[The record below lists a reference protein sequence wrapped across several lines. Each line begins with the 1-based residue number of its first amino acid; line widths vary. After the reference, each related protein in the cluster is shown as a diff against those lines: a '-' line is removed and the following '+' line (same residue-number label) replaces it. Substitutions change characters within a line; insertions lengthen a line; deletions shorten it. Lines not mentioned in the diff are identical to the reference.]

1 MESFGRWMYRFR
13 GWVLGLSI
21 LLVLGV
27 GFVGFGV
34 FGQLQTEGFTDDS
47 SASTTVERVLADDFA
62 EPATDAFLLVR
73 APGGNVTEGAAAAVG
88 QRLTRQVEALPGVA
102 SVRSAWSADGGASLV
117 NPQGDAALILMSL
130 VPDEE
135 QADEAALALRDD
147 IAGTTDGVEVL
158 AGGASVAGTA
168 VAERIGRDLVTAE
181 LIAIPITFVLLLFVF
196 GGLIAAGLP
205 VLVGVSAIL
214 LSFGGLLAFAS
225 FTDVSIYAVNL
236 ITGLGLALGIDYSL
250 LIVSRFREELRRHGT
265 DVEAALGA
273 TVATA
278 GRTVIASGLV
288 VAVTMAGFLFFPLY
302 FLRSFGYAGLVVV
315 IAAVLG
321 AIFVLCSL
329 LAILG
334 TRVNRFTVWR
344 RSTEPRDTG
353 FWASMARRVMR
364 RPVLWGGGAI
374 AVLVVLS
381 LPALGV
387 VFGPTDERSLPAD
400 DPAAVAGESVRAAFV
415 GNDASPIEIVFPS
428 GQAPADG
435 AAYARQVSQVAG
447 VEAVVA
453 PAGVFTGGQRVGPAP
468 NADALTSAGGAQRI
482 VATSSIVPGTGEARG
497 QVGDIRDING
507 AALVGGAAAED
518 ADTID
523 AIAGALPAVI
533 TWVVLSVLV
542 LLFLYTGSVLL
553 PIKAVVM
560 NFLGL
565 AATLG
570 ILVWIFQE
578 GYLTWLVGGF
588 TVTGTVDTSMV
599 VLTAIVAFAL
609 AMDYEL
615 FLISRIREEWLRTGD
630 NEASVAFGMQRSG
643 RIVTAAAILIAVVFG
658 AFITSSVTNI
668 KLLGLGVAVAI
679 LIDATIIRGVI
690 VPAFMRIA
698 GKWNWWA
705 PAWLRKVHDKVGL
718 TD

>member
-1 MESFGRWMYRFR
+1 MDSFGRWIYRQR
-13 GWVLGLSI
+13 RWVLALSLVAI
-21 LLVLGV
+21 LAIGAV
-27 GFVGFGV
+27 GFSV
-34 FGQLQTEGFTDDS
+34 FPKLQAEGFTDDS
-47 SASTTVERVLADDFA
+47 SASATVERVLADDFR

-73 APGGNVTEGAAAAVG
+73 SPGSQVTTGQAAAVG
-88 QRLTRQVEALPGVA
+88 QRLTREVA
-102 SVRSAWSADGGASLV
+102 SVQGVTFVQSPWSPGGPDTLV
-117 NPQGDAALILMSL
+117 SPGGDAALILVSL
-130 VPDEE
+130 VPDEAAAE
-135 QADEAALALRDD
+135 QAAVDLRDRF
-147 IAGTTDGVEVL
+147 AGTTDGVEVL
-158 AGGASVAGTA
+158 AGGATVAGAA
-168 VAERIGRDLVTAE
+168 VGERIGRDLVTAE
-181 LIAIPITFVLLLFVF
+181 LIAIPITLLLLLFVF

-205 VLVGVSAIL
+205 VLVGIGAVL
-214 LSFGGLLAFAS
+214 LSFGGLLAFTFA
-225 FTDVSIYAVNL
+225 TDVSIYAVNL

-250 LIVSRFREELRRHGT
+250 LIVSRFREELRKGT
-265 DVEAALGA
+265 DVESALGI

-334 TRVNRFTVWR
+334 QRVNRFTVWR
-344 RSTEPRDTG
+344 RSTETRDTG
-353 FWASMARRVMR
+353 FWAQVARRVMR
-364 RPVLWGGGAI
+364 RPALWGGAAV

-381 LPALGV
+381 LPAFGV

-400 DPAAVAGESVRAAFV
+400 DPAAVAGQSVRTAFV

-435 AAYARQVSQVAG
+435 AAYAREVSQVPG

-453 PAGVFTGGQRVGPAP
+453 PDGVFTDGRRVGPAP
-468 NADALTSAGGAQRI
+468 DAAALTSPAGAQRI
-482 VATSSIVPGTGEARG
+482 VATSSVVPGTGEARG
-497 QVGDIRDING
+497 QVSEIRDING

-518 ADTID
+518 ADTIN

-533 TWVVLSVLV
+533 TWVVVSVLV
-542 LLFLYTGSVLL
+542 LLFLYTGSLLL
-553 PIKAVVM
+553 PVKAVIM
-560 NFLGL
+560 NVLGL

-570 ILVWIFQE
+570 ILVWVFQE

-630 NEASVAFGMQRSG
+630 NEAAVAFGMQRSG
-643 RIVTAAAILIAVVFG
+643 RIVTAAAILIAVLFG
-658 AFITSSVTNI
+658 AFITSSVTTI
-668 KLLGLGVAVAI
+668 KVLGLGVAVAI
-679 LIDATIIRGVI
+679 LIDATIIRGVV

-705 PAWLRKVHDKVGL
+705 PRWLKRVHDRIGL

>member
-1 MESFGRWMYRFR
+1 MESFGRWIYRFR
-13 GWVLGLSI
+13 GWVLGISL
-21 LLVLGV
+21 LLVVGV
-27 GFVGFGV
+27 GVVGFGV

-73 APGGNVTEGAAAAVG
+73 SPGGDVTEGSAAAVG
-88 QRLTRQVEALPGVA
+88 QRLTREVASLPGVA
-102 SVRSAWSADGGASLV
+102 SVRSPWAGGGGESLV

-135 QADEAALALRDD
+135 KADEAALDLRDN

-214 LSFGGLLAFAS
+214 LSFGGLLAFAMA
-225 FTDVSIYAVNL
+225 TDVSIYAVNL
-236 ITGLGLALGIDYSL
+236 ITGLGLALGIDYAL
-250 LIVSRFREELRRHGT
+250 LIVSRFREELRNGA
-265 DVEAALGA
+265 DVESALGT

-315 IAAVLG
+315 LAAVLG

-334 TRVNRFTVWR
+334 PRVNRLTVWR
-344 RSTEPRDTG
+344 RSIEPRDTG

-364 RPVLWGGGAI
+364 RPVLWGGGAV

-400 DPAAVAGESVRAAFV
+400 DPAAVAGQSVRTAFV
-415 GNDASPIEIVFPS
+415 GNDASPIEIVFPA

-435 AAYARQVSQVAG
+435 AAYARQVSQVQG

-453 PAGVFTGGQRVGPAP
+453 PDGVFTGGQRVGPAP
-468 NADALTSAGGAQRI
+468 DAAALTSPGGAQRI

-497 QVGDIRDING
+497 QVADIRDING
-507 AALVGGAAAED
+507 SALVGGVAAED
-518 ADTID
+518 ADTIN

-542 LLFLYTGSVLL
+542 LLFLYTGSLLL
-553 PIKAVVM
+553 PLKAVVM

-578 GYLTWLVGGF
+578 GHLTWLVGGF

-630 NEASVAFGMQRSG
+630 NEAAVAFGMQRSG

-668 KLLGLGVAVAI
+668 KLLGLGVALAI

>member
-1 MESFGRWMYRFR
+1 MESFGRWIYRFR
-13 GWVLGLSI
+13 GWVLGLSL
-21 LLVLGV
+21 LLVVGIGV
-27 GFVGFGV
+27 VGFGV
-34 FGQLQTEGFTDDS
+34 FGALQEEGFTDDS
-47 SASTTVERVLADDFA
+47 SASAAVARVLADDFD

-73 APGGNVTEGAAAAVG
+73 SPGSEVTGGAAAELG
-88 QRLTRQVEALPGVA
+88 QRLTRQVAAVEGVA
-102 SVRSAWSADGGASLV
+102 AVRSPWSAAGGDALV
-117 NPQGDAALILMSL
+117 NPAGNAGLILVSM
-130 VPDEE
+130 VPDTAKAE
-135 QADEAALALRDD
+135 EAAGKLRDQF
-147 IAGTTDGVEVL
+147 AGTTGGVEVL
-158 AGGASVAGTA
+158 VGGASVAGATLG
-168 VAERIGRDLVTAE
+168 ERIGSDLVVAE
-181 LIAIPITFVLLLFVF
+181 MIAIPITFVLLLFVF

-205 VLVGVSAIL
+205 VLVGVASIL
-214 LSFGGLLAFAS
+214 LSFGGLLAFTL
-225 FTDVSIYAVNL
+225 FTDVSIYSVNL

-250 LIVSRFREELRRHGT
+250 LIVSRFREELRNGA
-265 DVEAALGA
+265 DVQSALG
-273 TVATA
+273 TTMATA

-334 TRVNRFTVWR
+334 PRVNRFTVWR

-364 RPVLWGGGAI
+364 RPYLWGLGAV

-381 LPALGV
+381 LPAFGV

-400 DPAAVAGESVRAAFV
+400 DPVAVAGEAVRTAFV
-415 GNDASPIEIVFPS
+415 GNDANPIQVVFPA
-428 GQAPADG
+428 GTAPADG
-435 AAYARQVSQVAG
+435 AAYALQVSKVQG

-453 PAGVFTGGQRVGPAP
+453 PDGVFADGQRVGPAP
-468 NADALTSAGGAQRI
+468 DAAALTSPGGAERI
-482 VATSSIVPGTGEARG
+482 VVTSSVVPGTGDARG
-497 QVGDIRDING
+497 QVADIREINA
-507 AALVGGAAAED
+507 AALVGGVAAED
-518 ADTID
+518 ADTLN

-533 TWVVLSVLV
+533 TWVLVTVLV

-570 ILVWIFQE
+570 ILVWVFQE
-578 GYLTWLVGGF
+578 GYLNGLLGGF

-615 FLISRIREEWLRTGD
+615 FLLSRIREEWIRTGD

-643 RIVTAAAILIAVVFG
+643 RIVTAAAILIAVVFA

-668 KLLGLGVAVAI
+668 KLLGLGVALAI
-679 LIDATIIRGVI
+679 LIDATIIRGII
-690 VPAFMRIA
+690 VPALMRIA

-705 PAWLRKVHDKVGL
+705 PRWLKRVHDRIGL

>member
-1 MESFGRWMYRFR
+1 MDAFGRWMYRQR
-13 GWVLGLSI
+13 RWVLALSL
-21 LLVLGV
+21 LLVVAVGVVGV
-27 GFVGFGV
+27 GV
-34 FGQLQTEGFTDDS
+34 FSQLQTEGFTDDS
-47 SASTTVERVLADDFA
+47 SASTTVERVLAEDFG

-73 APGGNVTEGAAAAVG
+73 SPGSTVTSGSAAEVG
-88 QRLTRQVEALPGVA
+88 QRVTRQVQALEGVA
-102 SVRSAWSADGGASLV
+102 SVQSPWAAAGGGSLV
-117 NPQGDAALILMSL
+117 NPSGDAALILVSL

-135 QADEAALALRDD
+135 LADEAAIGLRDD
-147 IAGTTDGVEVL
+147 IAGTTGGVEVL
-158 AGGASVAGTA
+158 AGGASVAGSTL
-168 VAERIGRDLVTAE
+168 AERIGRDLVTAE
-181 LIAIPITFVLLLFVF
+181 LIAIPITLVLLLFVF
-196 GGLIAAGLP
+196 GALIAAGLP
-205 VLVGVSAIL
+205 VLVGVCAIL
-214 LSFGGLLAFAS
+214 LSFGGLLAFAT

-250 LIVSRFREELRRHGT
+250 LIVSRFREELQTTGA

-273 TVATA
+273 TMAGA

-288 VAVTMAGFLFFPLY
+288 VAVTMAGFFFFPLY

-321 AIFVLCSL
+321 AIFVLGSL

-334 TRVNRFTVWR
+334 PRVNRVTVWR
-344 RSTEPRDTG
+344 RSTETRDTG
-353 FWASMARRVMR
+353 FWASMATRVMR
-364 RPVLWGGGAI
+364 RPLLWGGAGV

-381 LPALGV
+381 IPALGV

-400 DPAAVAGESVRAAFV
+400 DPAAVAGQAVRTAFV
-415 GNDASPIEIVFPS
+415 GNDASPIEVVFPAGS
-428 GQAPADG
+428 APEDG
-435 AAYARQVSQVAG
+435 AAYARQVSQVEG

-453 PAGVFTGGQRVGPAP
+453 PAGIFTGGQRVGPAP
-468 NADALTSAGGAQRI
+468 DAGALTSQGGATRLI
-482 VATSSIVPGTGEARG
+482 VTSSVVPGTGEARG
-497 QVGDIRDING
+497 QVADIRDIDA
-507 AALVGGAAAED
+507 AALVGGVAAED
-518 ADTID
+518 ADTIN

-542 LLFLYTGSVLL
+542 LLFLYTGSLLL
-553 PIKAVVM
+553 PVKAVVM
-560 NFLGL
+560 NLLGL

-578 GYLTWLVGGF
+578 GHLTWLVGGF

-615 FLISRIREEWLRTGD
+615 FLISRIRDEWLRTGD
-630 NEASVAFGMQRSG
+630 NEASVRFGMQRSG

-698 GKWNWWA
+698 GRWNWWA
-705 PAWLRKVHDKVGL
+705 PRWLRRVHDRIGL